1 MLQDVIDNLRGSMDE
16 IRAILRRERPDKKK
30 TSVLALQKLC
40 DECESEYGIKAALTM
55 NESDKTVPEKIWE
68 IILDNTFEAVT
79 NALKYSKCK
88 TK

>member
-1 MLQDVIDNLRGSMDE
+1 
-16 IRAILRRERPDKKK
+16 
-30 TSVLALQKLC
+30 
-40 DECESEYGIKAALTM
+40 M